1 MAASTVAQYLAALP
15 ADRRAALSAVM
26 RQARAA
32 KAAATFS
39 SKPEILMPGS
49 RPVPSTQML
58 ICVETRP
65 RSSASIDTVPSHA
78 NRPLGLLPA
87 EACDEAVLVP
97 SAGVGIITDAAKKPS
112 A

>member
-39 SKPEILMPGS
+39 SKLETLMPGS
-49 RPVPSTQML
+49 RPVPSIQML
-58 ICVETRP
+58 ICAETRP
-65 RSSASIDTVPSHA
+65 RSSASIDTMPSHHA

-87 EACDEAVLVP
+87 EARDEAVLVP
-97 SAGVGIITDAAKKPS
+97 SAGVGIITDAAKKP
-112 A
+112 

>member
-32 KAAATFS
+32 KATATFS
-39 SKPEILMPGS
+39 SKPETLMPGS
-49 RPVPSTQML
+49 RPVPSIQML
-58 ICVETRP
+58 ICADTRP

-78 NRPLGLLPA
+78 NRPHGLLPS
-87 EACDEAVLVP
+87 EAPHETVLAP
-97 SAGVGIITDAAKKPS
+97 SA
-112 A
+112 

>member
-1 MAASTVAQYLAALP
+1 MTASTVAQYLAALP

-39 SKPEILMPGS
+39 SKPETLMPGS

-58 ICVETRP
+58 ICAETRP
-65 RSSASIDTVPSHA
+65 RSSASIDTMPSHA

-87 EACDEAVLVP
+87 EARDEAVLVP
-97 SAGVGIITDAAKKPS
+97 RAGVGIITDAAKKPS
-112 A
+112 G